1 MLTLQLGLGCEAG
14 EAGGLPGSLHGD
26 ERQDQAV
33 DILPRLLLKLAAVEY
48 PPAKGN
54 DPGVNPM
61 FYLLETHRMFILS
74 KVLKDF

>member
-1 MLTLQLGLGCEAG
+1 MLTLQLGLGC

-54 DPGVNPM
+54 DLGVNPV
-61 FYLLETHRMFILS
+61 FHLLGCPQGMYSFQSGEG
-74 KVLKDF
+74 DF